1 MRKLVFAI
9 AILAQL
15 SVLAQTK
22 DLDRQDKGDREAY
35 LVQVAQKVI
44 SGISKRYYRDW
55 TKPLISPLQSFGERE
70 IDNREEM
77 KKYEGRKYYAVSIL
91 YDKSKELFEMDYAA
105 RVCIWADD
113 GTPWSI
119 ETGNGM
125 GCEFLTIPF
134 ERYIKSKDF
143 REIPYQQ
150 IDSDLQKYHKK

>member
-1 MRKLVFAI
+1 MNDMTEGYGLLLASFHQFEADFKSSLDACRKLLDHYYDRLKIPAEYRGIIVAPDE
-9 AILAQL
+9 A
-15 SVLAQTK
+15 TK
-22 DLDRQDKGDREAY
+22 RR
-35 LVQVAQKVI
+35 V
-44 SGISKRYYRDW
+44 
-55 TKPLISPLQSFGERE
+55 
-70 IDNREEM
+70 NEEM

-134 ERYIKSKDF
+134 ERYIKSKEF